1 MLMNLNV
8 WNSPVN
14 NNAIVNET
22 FEKAPWQEKYRE
34 TMINVNMENLNDSVD
49 NEIVETI
56 YLSFYI

>member
-1 MLMNLNV
+1 MV
-8 WNSPVN
+8 DSPVN

-22 FEKAPWQEKYRE
+22 FEKAPSKEKYRE
-34 TMINVNMENLNDSVD
+34 TMINVNVENLNDSVD